1 MHTTGNRPQAHA
13 QQPPQHRPLATAA
26 PIPTTAPFSPSVPIR
41 SLQDVQRLE
50 ARPLAEALPVQSTY
64 EIFVNSACAFGD
76 KTALTF
82 LPTADPAQEPVR
94 WSYAQLLHGI
104 HQTANLLHHLGV
116 GPEDAVAVLLPGCLE
131 YHLALWGG
139 EAAGIVQPLNPML
152 TDEKIAAMM
161 TLARAKVLI
170 AYGTEGDLGY
180 WSKALRLRALVPTL
194 TTVLRV
200 APHDEA
206 PGTAGPLPEGTMDLA
221 ARHQHSGDHLVSRRR
236 IAASDIAAYFHTGGT
251 TGAPKLAR
259 HSHGAQVF
267 TAWGSVQMQGIATAD
282 VGINGYPLFHVAGVL
297 PGSLAALSAGV
308 ETIIPT
314 PGLFRN
320 REVVANYWRL
330 VERYRC
336 TYLSAVPTVLA
347 ALANVPLEGADIST
361 LRYCRTGAAILA
373 PELAARFERLF
384 GLHIHESLGM
394 TEMAGISTITPP
406 GVHAPAGCVGWR
418 LPYTQLRVVA
428 LDAQGNASDQD
439 MPPGQPGMVLFKSP
453 NLFSGFLDAADTAK
467 AFTQDGWLATGDLG
481 LVDEQGRLHLS
492 GRSKDLIIR
501 SGHNIDPK
509 VIEDALGAHPA
520 VQLCAAV
527 GAPDAYAGE
536 LPVVYATLRPGVQVT
551 EAELMAFTAERVD
564 EAVARP
570 RWVQVIETMPVT
582 NVGKIY
588 KPELRQRAACHTV
601 QALVDGVCAE
611 APHQPRPAVG
621 PVGDKAVHVTV
632 PESPGAAKLQALLR
646 TVLEPLP
653 ITLHIATAPAPKSP
667 QAPSASA

>member
-1 MHTTGNRPQAHA
+1 MATTPA
-13 QQPPQHRPLATAA
+13 QQLLPPLHP
-26 PIPTTAPFSPSVPIR
+26 PFTRSAPIR

-64 EIFVNSACAFGD
+64 EIFVNAAAAFGD

-82 LPTADPAQEPVR
+82 LPTADPAAEPIR
-94 WSYAQLLHGI
+94 WSYAQLLTGI
-104 HQTANLLHHLGV
+104 HQTANLLHHMGV
-116 GPEDAVAVLLPGCLE
+116 GPQDAVAVLLPGCLE

-161 TLARAKVLI
+161 TLAGAKVLI
-170 AYGTEGDLGY
+170 AYGGEGDVGY

-200 APHDEA
+200 APHTEA
-206 PGTAGPLPEGTMDLA
+206 PGAAGPLPAGVVDLA
-221 ARHQHSGDHLVSRRR
+221 ERHQHPGDHLVSGRR
-236 IAASDIAAYFHTGGT
+236 IASTDIAAYFHTGGT

-267 TAWGSVQMQGIATAD
+267 TAWGSVQMQGITPQD

-314 PGLFRN
+314 TGLFRN
-320 REVVANYWRL
+320 REVIANYWRL

-347 ALANVPLEGADIST
+347 ALANVPLNGADIST

-406 GVHAPAGCVGWR
+406 GVNAPAGCVGWR

-428 LDAQGNASDQD
+428 LDSQGNASDQD
-439 MPPGQPGMVLFKSP
+439 LPTAQPGMVLFQSP
-453 NLFSGFLDAADTAK
+453 NLFSGFLDAADTAR
-467 AFTQDGWLATGDLG
+467 AFTPDGWLATGDLG
-481 LVDEQGRLHLS
+481 FVDEQGRLHLS

-520 VQLCAAV
+520 VQLAAAV

-536 LPVVYATLRPGVQVT
+536 LPVVYATLVPGAQAVT
-551 EAELMAFTAERVD
+551 EAELLTFTAERVD

-570 RWVQVIETMPVT
+570 RWVQVLETMPVT

-601 QALVDGVCAE
+601 QALVDGVCAAE
-611 APHQPRPAVG
+611 AAGQPRPQVQPEGDNAVR
-621 PVGDKAVHVTV
+621 VTV
-632 PESPGAAKLQALLR
+632 PPGVQADALAARLR
-646 TVLEPLP
+646 EVLAPLP
-653 ITLHIATAPAPKSP
+653 LTVRITTAPAAGSP
-667 QAPSASA
+667 QTA